1 MIDASSVIGVYVM
14 FVLRCMWSVL
24 QKPAPIPDLQ
34 ALHNG
39 DGVCRF
45 LRGNMCSIYETRPLI
60 CRVDESYEA
69 FFKEQMSYEAYIQLN
84 YACCKLLKSEAEG

>member
-1 MIDASSVIGVYVM
+1 M
-14 FVLRCMWSVL
+14 FVCDACGQCCRNLHRS
-24 QKPAPIPDLQ
+24 PIYR

-84 YACCKLLKSEAEG
+84 NACCKLLKSEAEG